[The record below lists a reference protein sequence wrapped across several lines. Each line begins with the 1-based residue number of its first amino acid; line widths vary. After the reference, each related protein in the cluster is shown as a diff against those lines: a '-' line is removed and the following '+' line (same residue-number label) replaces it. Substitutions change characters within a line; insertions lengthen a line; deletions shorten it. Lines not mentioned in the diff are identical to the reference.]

1 MAAAAALAVA
11 VALAVAAAAAL
22 AVAVA
27 LAVAAAAAVAGAV
40 VLGVEQR
47 PVKAGRGACG
57 LVGVEQ
63 REGLGAHAGA
73 ANLAEHVKQGEGGL
87 RTRHG
92 HVQVLGALERQG
104 DVLAQVLHHEAGLV
118 VAVQGLGGKRLG
130 GAGAARAV
138 GHELEHLA
146 LVDASLLGQGEGVG
160 VAHHAGGKAHLVA
173 ELGRLAAARLVKV
186 HDLGREGLEDGQ
198 DGGSLLFARAHDER
212 EGAVL
217 GALLATGDRAV
228 EGVLVLDLGG
238 VVDVAGELRGA
249 RGEVDEPGAALCHA
263 DEAVRGEVD
272 VLHVGGIAH
281 HGEDHVGVLCGLGGG
296 VRPRGAARQKALG
309 LGFGA
314 VGHRDVIAGVQDV
327 PRNGGAHDAGADE
340 GNLAVGVDGH
350 GGPFFMCHAAPAGVG
365 AAWTLLCF

>member
-1 MAAAAALAVA
+1 MA
-11 VALAVAAAAAL
+11 VALAVAAAAAAL
-22 AVAVA
+22 AV
-27 LAVAAAAAVAGAV
+27 LVAAAAAVAGAV

-118 VAVQGLGGKRLG
+118 VAVQGFGGKRLG
-130 GAGAARAV
+130 SAGAARAV

-146 LVDASLLGQGEGVG
+146 LVDAGLLGQGKRVG
-160 VAHHAGGKAHLVA
+160 VAHHAGGQAHLVA
-173 ELGRLAAARLVKV
+173 ELGRLAAARLVEV
-186 HDLGREGLEDGQ
+186 DDLCREGLQDGQ
-198 DGGSLLFARAHDER
+198 HGGRLLLGGAYDER

-249 RGEVDEPGAALCHA
+249 RGEVDEPGAALGHA
-263 DEAVRGEVD
+263 DESVGGQVD
-272 VLHVGGIAH
+272 VLDVGGIAH
-281 HGEDHVGVLCGLGGG
+281 HGEDDVGVLGGLGGG
-296 VRPRGAARQKALG
+296 VRPLGAASQKALG
-309 LGFGA
+309 LGLGA
-314 VGHRDVIAGVQDV
+314 VGHRDVVAGVQDV
-327 PRNGGAHDAGADE
+327 ARDGRAHDAGADE
-340 GNLAVGVDGH
+340 GDLAVGVDGH
-350 GGPFFMCHAAPAGVG
+350 RGPFLMRHAAPAGVG
-365 AAWTLLCF
+365 AACSLLCF